1 MSDERE
7 REATRQAPTAAPA
20 ADRWRELSRPIEL
33 SRWAIRRA
41 RVGSFVLAALFAAVI
56 LVYDYRHSL
65 LGISA
70 HLPRHHGQAGAP
82 TTANTVAQAVTVIA
96 LVILG
101 WGLARNFG
109 RSLGP
114 ALERRVDAATAGTV
128 GFLVRLATLL
138 LAVVVALRIAGVNT
152 TTLAIGASFTAVV
165 FGLAA
170 QQTFGNLIAGMVLL
184 SARPF
189 RVGER
194 VRLQGGAIGGR
205 IEGTAAT
212 LGLLYTTFAKGEDRV
227 MIPNSVVLSVSITP
241 LLEPDA
247 VSLRVRLPPGTTPL
261 ELRRVLEDG
270 LTVRLRSRPL
280 ITLEEIDGPEAIVT
294 ISATPQ
300 EASDNGKLAGELLGL
315 VSDRVGEKP
324 HERTT

>member
-1 MSDERE
+1 MSDERDP
-7 REATRQAPTAAPA
+7 ARQPGAAAPVV
-20 ADRWRELSRPIEL
+20 DRWRDLSRPIEL

-41 RVGSFVLAALFAAVI
+41 RLESLVLAALFAAVI

-65 LGISA
+65 LGIRPHPPGHPHMSA
-70 HLPRHHGQAGAP
+70 
-82 TTANTVAQAVTVIA
+82 TANTVAQAITVIA

-114 ALERRVDAATAGTV
+114 VLERRVDAATAGTV

-138 LAVVVALRIAGVNT
+138 AAVVVALRIAGVNT

-205 IEGTAAT
+205 IEGTAST
-212 LGLLYTTFAKGEDRV
+212 LGLLYTTFSSGERHV
-227 MIPNSVVLSVSITP
+227 MVPNSVVLSVSITP

-270 LTVRLRSRPL
+270 LVVRLRSRPS
-280 ITLEEIDGPEAIVT
+280 ITLEEIDGSEVIVQ
-294 ISATPQ
+294 ISATP
-300 EASDNGKLAGELLGL
+300 ADPSDSGKLAGELLAL
-315 VSDRVGEKP
+315 VSSRIGETTQR
-324 HERTT
+324 RTT